1 MRVLHAFQSG
11 HFLRQFE
18 LQQHRSE
25 ICSTGICFA
34 FMKILRRCCEIFR
47 SEFSGVVSV
56 IFLSRLLEVSM
67 TTERNDQRPRSNRGF
82 GAMDAARQREIASQG
97 GRAAHAQ
104 GKAHEFT
111 SEEARAAGRRSH
123 ESGRAHEFTSE
134 EAREAG
140 RKGGE
145 SSRNRNAGRTA
156 RTGDTGIGQAAADN
170 A

>member
-1 MRVLHAFQSG
+1 
-11 HFLRQFE
+11 
-18 LQQHRSE
+18 
-25 ICSTGICFA
+25 
-34 FMKILRRCCEIFR
+34 
-47 SEFSGVVSV
+47 
-56 IFLSRLLEVSM
+56 M

-145 SSRNRNAGRTA
+145 SSRNRNAGRTV
-156 RTGDTGIGQAAADN
+156 RRNDIGTIGQPASDN
-170 A
+170 P